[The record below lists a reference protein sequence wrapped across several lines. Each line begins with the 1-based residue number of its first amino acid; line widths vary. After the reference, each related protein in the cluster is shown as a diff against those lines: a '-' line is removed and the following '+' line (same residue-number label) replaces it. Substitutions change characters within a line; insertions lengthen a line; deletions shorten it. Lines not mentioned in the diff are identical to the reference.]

1 VVCPVYFVV
10 ENLSRVED
18 SRSGIV
24 CPMSPE
30 KEPVAKRVVSVLI
43 SFNMEGTSRVM
54 GVNRLLTS
62 IVECSRRWGK
72 GKVGPVYG
80 DSQIWVGVVGLTLNA
95 MAQIVRQRYKVRW
108 RAQEDDGDYD
118 YRNENYRNSQGG

>member
-1 VVCPVYFVV
+1 MVK
-10 ENLSRVED
+10 NLSRVEY
-18 SRSGIV
+18 RRRGIV

-62 IVECSRRWGK
+62 LVECSRRWGK

-80 DSQIWVGVVGLTLNA
+80 DNQVGVGVVRLSSHNT
-95 MAQIVRQRYKVRW
+95 MAQIVRQRDEVRC
-108 RAQEDDGDYD
+108 RAQKDDGNDD